1 MADETFVFPEAT
13 LNLYEEL
20 GVYTIIAQEDNRW
33 KDYDIASSFSADDIS
48 SILLKDITSEITITI
63 TGLSNDATPV
73 SINGTATFSVNSK
86 AGTVALVSVDDDK
99 KFTSITSVEHS
110 GGTNEDTFAIYLRT
124 ALYELL
130 YAENLTLRKN
140 FTEVETPQQGKAET
154 ESDIIS
160 ERNQIEI
167 GALYLKKTVSINVGQ
182 NKGKK
187 YLVELILDSDTTT
200 QYEKFYGCNAVPSG
214 WIMSGRDPAVFGIQV
229 GYKPELIVAI

>member
-33 KDYDIASSFSADDIS
+33 KDYDIASSFSEDNVS
-48 SILLKDITSEITITI
+48 LILLKDITSEAIITV

-73 SINGTATFSVNSK
+73 SITGTATFSANSK
-86 AGTVALVSVDDDK
+86 AGTVALATVADDK
-99 KFTSITSVEHS
+99 KFTSIISVSHS
-110 GGTNEDTFAIYLRT
+110 GGTNGNIFAIYLRT

-130 YAENLTLRKN
+130 YAENLALRKN
-140 FTEVETPQQGKAET
+140 LTEVEIPQQGKTET
-154 ESDIIS
+154 ESEVIS
-160 ERNQIEI
+160 ERYQIEI
-167 GALYLKKTVSINVGQ
+167 GALYLKKTVSINIGQ

-187 YLVELILDSDTTT
+187 YLVEFILDSDSTT
-200 QYEKFYGCNAVPSG
+200 QYEKFYGCNAIPTG
-214 WIMSGRDPAVFGIQV
+214 WNISGRDPELFGVQV